1 MLILQ
6 KNKGVKLNFLS
17 AATRVTNT
25 FAVNAMVISQCFIKM
40 IYTASFNKFFLT
52 SKTIWVTS
60 AVLAKGNYK

>member
-1 MLILQ
+1 M
-6 KNKGVKLNFLS
+6 NKGVKLNFLS

-52 SKTIWVTS
+52 SKTI
-60 AVLAKGNYK
+60 